1 MDWAA
6 SFSILTRPGVMTY
19 ILTGVLFTVV
29 IAAAAVLVSIVLGS
43 ILALVR
49 NYCTGKTR
57 IFKWIATAYIEL
69 FRNTPLL
76 LWIFVC
82 LIICPVPGFLARRML
97 GLTSV
102 EVQILFRAFV
112 ALVLFTSSVIAEII
126 RGGLNSIPKS
136 QFEAA
141 RSQGFG
147 FFASMRLI
155 ILPQTFKTIIPALFS
170 QCTTVIKDSS
180 YLAGIN
186 VMEFMF
192 SAKVV
197 MGYTS
202 DLNQVLLLYGF
213 VFLLYFVL
221 NFGISL
227 IVRAYQ
233 RRVVAA

>member
-1 MDWAA
+1 MEIFTPANV
-6 SFSILTRPGVMTY
+6 SFILAGFAKT
-19 ILTGVLFTVV
+19 IE
-29 IAAAAVLVSIVLGS
+29 IS
-43 ILALVR
+43 ILAIICSVALGTVLALVKQ
-49 NYCTGKTR
+49 YCTGKLS
-57 IFKWIATAYIEL
+57 IFKWLVSAYIEL
-69 FRNTPLL
+69 FRCTPNL
-76 LWIFVC
+76 LWILFIYFTVKGSD
-82 LIICPVPGFLARRML
+82 IFISVLAF
-97 GLTSV
+97 T
-102 EVQILFRAFV
+102 
-112 ALVLFTSSVIAEII
+112 LFTSAVMAEII

-147 FFASMRLI
+147 FFASMWYI

-197 MGYTS
+197 MGYTT
-202 DLNQVLLLYGF
+202 DLGQVLLLYGF
-213 VFLLYFVL
+213 VFALYFIL

>member
-1 MDWAA
+1 MEIFTPANV
-6 SFSILTRPGVMTY
+6 SFILAGFAKT
-19 ILTGVLFTVV
+19 IE
-29 IAAAAVLVSIVLGS
+29 IS
-43 ILALVR
+43 ILAIICSVALGTVLALVKQ
-49 NYCTGKTR
+49 YCTGKLS
-57 IFKWIATAYIEL
+57 IFKWIVSAYIEL
-69 FRNTPLL
+69 FRCTPNL
-76 LWIFVC
+76 LWILFIYFTVKGSD
-82 LIICPVPGFLARRML
+82 IFISVLAF
-97 GLTSV
+97 T
-102 EVQILFRAFV
+102 
-112 ALVLFTSSVIAEII
+112 LFTSAVMAEII

-147 FFASMRLI
+147 FFASMWYI

-197 MGYTS
+197 MGYTT
-202 DLNQVLLLYGF
+202 DLGQVLLLYGF
-213 VFLLYFVL
+213 VFALYFIL

>member
-1 MDWAA
+1 MEIFTPANVSFIMA
-6 SFSILTRPGVMTY
+6 GFAKTIEISVLAIIFSI
-19 ILTGVLFTVV
+19 ILGTVLALAKQYCKGKLSF
-29 IAAAAVLVSIVLGS
+29 IKWLVS
-43 ILALVR
+43 
-49 NYCTGKTR
+49 
-57 IFKWIATAYIEL
+57 AYIEL
-69 FRNTPLL
+69 FRCTPNL
-76 LWIFVC
+76 LWILFIYFTVKGSD
-82 LIICPVPGFLARRML
+82 IFISVLAF
-97 GLTSV
+97 T
-102 EVQILFRAFV
+102 I
-112 ALVLFTSSVIAEII
+112 FTSAVMAEII
-126 RGGLNSIPKS
+126 RGGLNAIPKS

-141 RSQGFG
+141 QSQGFG
-147 FFASMRLI
+147 FFSTMWLI
-155 ILPQTFKTIIPALFS
+155 ILPQTFKAIIPALFS

-197 MGYTS
+197 MGYTN
-202 DLNQVLLLYGF
+202 DLSQVLLLYGF